1 MSRRATIQLTRQ
13 LLSRSQRRYASEGTH
28 SHAQPVNEGFGVWL
42 LIHPIVH
49 HSSILT
55 SPPQTGFYITLAAIP
70 FSFIIYK
77 ATQAVK
83 TGDDPFVTQFIK
95 KYDYWLQT
103 YRERNELHTKM
114 VEQAGYDRLILQHSP
129 KNEGVD
135 YKFNEYVPRNIM
147 ISMKVIANA
156 ISQSFQYRITI

>member
-1 MSRRATIQLTRQ
+1 MALNSPNCA
-13 LLSRSQRRYASEGTH
+13 A
-28 SHAQPVNEGFGVWL
+28 
-42 LIHPIVH
+42 

-55 SPPQTGFYITLAAIP
+55 SSTQTGFYLTLAAIP
-70 FSFIIYK
+70 FSFIVYT

-83 TGDDPFVTQFIK
+83 NGEEPFVTQFIK

-129 KNEGVD
+129 KNASVD

-147 ISMKVIANA
+147 VLTKVIANA
-156 ISQSFQYRITI
+156 FSQSFQYRLTIQCSRRLENQPRQGD